1 MSGWND
7 YVNRRAYLLIP
18 SCESRANERNETCA
32 QVVRDLVRQVSLVD
46 LVS

>member
-18 SCESRANERNETCA
+18 SCESRVNSGWFGNA
-32 QVVRDLVRQVSLVD
+32 
-46 LVS
+46 